1 MDRNN
6 PDSAAFTNPSELK
19 GHVNLR
25 KAAPGENGAERGRKF
40 SVPAAAGLTD
50 HFAAGQAD
58 EEASGAVPV
67 RCKSKVMVRRFVR
80 NLNGFEQCGVQTG
93 KVPANRVP
101 AHDTDSALREFSS
114 LPEIRFH

>member
-40 SVPAAAGLTD
+40 SITAAAGDLISLNRKAAAHMPWLC
-50 HFAAGQAD
+50 HFM
-58 EEASGAVPV
+58 
-67 RCKSKVMVRRFVR
+67 K
-80 NLNGFEQCGVQTG
+80 
-93 KVPANRVP
+93 
-101 AHDTDSALREFSS
+101 
-114 LPEIRFH
+114 